1 MPITARKMTYMFKT
15 AVMTLFITALLNP
28 SAQAEG
34 NSNAFPKVTPVEHI
48 DLNRY
53 TGKWYEIARL
63 PMFFQRNCAS
73 DVTAAY
79 SVEPTKS
86 GDLAKIKVDNQ
97 CRKSHGEIIG
107 SIGQAQPVSISN
119 SQLQVT
125 FLPKFLRWL
134 PIGKAPYWI
143 LKIDESYTTA
153 LVGNPEHK
161 YLWLLSRTPQISDA
175 TYQSYIH
182 EAQKQGF
189 DTSKLIRTIQNNSS
203 LSTQGLVQ

>member
-1 MPITARKMTYMFKT
+1 
-15 AVMTLFITALLNP
+15 
-28 SAQAEG
+28 
-34 NSNAFPKVTPVEHI
+34 
-48 DLNRY
+48 
-53 TGKWYEIARL
+53 
-63 PMFFQRNCAS
+63 MFFQRNCAS
-73 DVTAAY
+73 DVTATY
-79 SVEPTKS
+79 SLEPTKS
-86 GDLAKIKVDNQ
+86 GEPAKIKVDNQ
-97 CRKSHGEIIG
+97 CRKSNGEIIG
-107 SIGQAQPVSISN
+107 SIGQAQPLSVSDSK
-119 SQLQVT
+119 LQVT

-161 YLWLLSRTPQISDA
+161 YLWLLSRTPQISDT

-189 DTSKLIRTIQNNSS
+189 DTSKLICTIQNNSS